1 MTKLPVV
8 NNIPSNSDIKQY
20 MITIIMEQALLNG
33 EDGPAILTDPNEFNI
48 NANLEQDYGFTLLD
62 KYIIVAK
69 VETNMN
75 IKPVCED
82 DIYTVQTCQDLI
94 DIVIGSQSVESPVPK
109 QKQSTAPVCDNQPSS
124 PTVDESV
131 PCIEEKAAVEPECH
145 ANVNED
151 VPIEKEPVSKESV

>member
-8 NNIPSNSDIKQY
+8 NNIPSNSDIKNY
-20 MITIIMEQALLNG
+20 MIAIIMDQALING
-33 EDGPAILTDPNEFNI
+33 EDGPTILTDPDKFNI

-94 DIVIGSQSVESPVPK
+94 DIVIGSQSVESPAPK
-109 QKQSTAPVCDNQPSS
+109 QKQSVAKVRDKAPSS
-124 PTVDESV
+124 PVVDESAS
-131 PCIEEKAAVEPECH
+131 CIEEKAPVEPECN
-145 ANVNED
+145 AVVPED
-151 VPIEKEPVSKESV
+151 VPVEKESVSKESV